1 MAVQED
7 VFKVPESVPVISKN
21 IVPENIPMVD
31 KQASSELAH

>member
-21 IVPENIPMVD
+21 IEPENILMVE
-31 KQASSELAH
+31 KQASSEVAH